1 MTSDIFFS
9 IAAMFVIPLFA
20 VLIPIFIGQRYG
32 VYRSKKTPEKETSS
46 VGTIVSA
53 ALGLLAFLL
62 AFTFQ
67 IAVNR
72 YTDRKEML
80 INEVTTIRTAYLRSG
95 LVPEPFR
102 TDTRKYLIE
111 YTDLRVT
118 LAKDISKL
126 DKTMVRTEQILDTLW
141 NYSERIAEQDRSSE
155 AYSLYISSVNDLVE
169 KYNQRVTISLEYRI
183 PESVL
188 YTLCII
194 TFLSMFTLGYQ
205 IGLSGKASLKLS
217 ILLGVIFAII
227 IFLILALDRPELGL
241 TRLNQQP
248 MLKLQQQLHESVRI
262 KQ

>member
-1 MTSDIFFS
+1 MTNEIFFS
-9 IAAMFVIPLFA
+9 IAAMFIVPLFA
-20 VLIPIFIGQRYG
+20 VLVPIFIGQRYG
-32 VYRSKKTPEKETSS
+32 VYRSKKTPEKESS
-46 VGTIVSA
+46 PVGTIVSA

-67 IAVNR
+67 IAVTR
-72 YTDRKEML
+72 YADRKEML

-102 TDTRKYLIE
+102 SDTRKYLIE
-111 YTDLRVT
+111 YTDLRVE

-126 DKTMVRTEQILDTLW
+126 DRSMAGTEQILDTLW

-188 YTLCII
+188 YTLCVI

-205 IGLSGKASLKLS
+205 IGLSGRASFKLS
-217 ILLGVIFAII
+217 ILLGIIFAII

-241 TRLNQQP
+241 TRLNQKP
-248 MLKLQQQLHESVRI
+248 MLKLQQQLHESVRV

>member
-1 MTSDIFFS
+1 MTNDMFFS
-9 IAAMFVIPLFA
+9 IAAMFVVPLFA

-32 VYRSKKTPEKETSS
+32 VYRSKKTSEKETGPVS
-46 VGTIVSA
+46 TIVSA

-67 IAVNR
+67 IAVTR
-72 YTDRKEML
+72 YSDRKEML
-80 INEVTTIRTAYLRSG
+80 INEVTTIRTAYLRAG

-102 TDTRKYLIE
+102 FETRKYLIE
-111 YTDLRVT
+111 YTDLRVE

-126 DKTMVRTEQILDTLW
+126 DKAVVRTEQILDTLW
-141 NYSERIAEQDRSSE
+141 NYSERIADQDRSSE
-155 AYSLYISSVNDLVE
+155 AYSLYITSVNDLVE

-205 IGLSGKASLKLS
+205 IGLSGRASTRLS
-217 ILLGVIFAII
+217 IMLGVIFAII

-241 TRLNQQP
+241 TRLNQKP
-248 MLKLQQQLHESVRI
+248 MLKLQQQLHENVQM
-262 KQ
+262 K

>member
-1 MTSDIFFS
+1 MTKDVFFS
-9 IAAMFVIPLFA
+9 IAAMFVVPLFA
-20 VLIPIFIGQRYG
+20 VLVPIFIGQRYG

-46 VGTIVSA
+46 VSTIASA

-102 TDTRKYLIE
+102 TETRKYLIE
-111 YTDLRVT
+111 YTDLRVE
-118 LAKDISKL
+118 LAKNISML
-126 DKTMVRTEQILDTLW
+126 DKTMMRTEEILDTLW

-248 MLKLQQQLHESVRI
+248 MLKLQQQLQESVR
-262 KQ
+262 

>member
-1 MTSDIFFS
+1 MTNDDVFFP
-9 IAAMFVIPLFA
+9 IAAMFIIPLIA
-20 VLIPIFIGQRYG
+20 VLIPIYIGQRYG
-32 VYRSKKTPEKETSS
+32 IHRSKKIPETDTSP

-102 TDTRKYLIE
+102 SETRKFLIE
-111 YTDLRVT
+111 YTDLRVE
-118 LAKDISKL
+118 LAKDISSL
-126 DKTMVRTEQILDTLW
+126 DQAVVRSEQILDTLW
-141 NYSERIAEQDRSSE
+141 NYSERIADQDRSSE
-155 AYSLYISSVNDLVE
+155 TYSLYISSVNDLVD

-183 PESVL
+183 PVSVF
-188 YTLCII
+188 YTLGVI

-205 IGLSGKASLKLS
+205 IGLSGRGSFRLS
-217 ILLGVIFAII
+217 VLLALIFAII

-241 TRLNQQP
+241 TRLNQKP
-248 MLKLQQQLHESVRI
+248 MLKLQQQL
-262 KQ
+262 Q

>member
-1 MTSDIFFS
+1 MTKDVFFS
-9 IAAMFVIPLFA
+9 IAAMFVVPLFA
-20 VLIPIFIGQRYG
+20 VLVPIFIGQRYG
-32 VYRSKKTPEKETSS
+32 VYRSKKTPEPETSS
-46 VGTIVSA
+46 VATIASA

-102 TDTRKYLIE
+102 SDTRKSLIE
-111 YTDLRVT
+111 YTDLRVA
-118 LAKDISKL
+118 LAKDISML
-126 DKTMVRTEQILDTLW
+126 DKTMGRTEEILDTLW
-141 NYSERIAEQDRSSE
+141 NYSERIADQDRSSE
-155 AYSLYISSVNDLVE
+155 AYSLYITSVNDLVE

-248 MLKLQQQLHESVRI
+248 MLKLQQQLQESVR
-262 KQ
+262 

>member
-1 MTSDIFFS
+1 
-9 IAAMFVIPLFA
+9 MFVIPLFA

-32 VYRSKKTPEKETSS
+32 VYRSKKPPEKEPSP

-80 INEVTTIRTAYLRSG
+80 INEVTTIRAAYLRSG

-102 TDTRKYLIE
+102 SETRKYLIE
-111 YTDLRVT
+111 YTDLRVG
-118 LAKDISKL
+118 LANDISML
-126 DKTMVRTEQILDTLW
+126 DRSMARTEEILDTLW
-141 NYSERIAEQDRSSE
+141 NYSERIGEQDRSSE
-155 AYSLYISSVNDLVE
+155 AYSLYISSINDLVD
-169 KYNQRVTISLEYRI
+169 KYNQRITISLEYRI

-188 YTLCII
+188 YTLCIV

-217 ILLGVIFAII
+217 ILLGIIFAII

-241 TRLNQQP
+241 TKLNQKP
-248 MLKLQQQLHESVRI
+248 ILKLQQQLHESVRF

>member
-1 MTSDIFFS
+1 MIV
-9 IAAMFVIPLFA
+9 AMFIVPLFA
-20 VLIPIFIGQRYG
+20 VLVPIFIGQRYG
-32 VYRSKKTPEKETSS
+32 VYRSKKPPQTESAP

-72 YTDRKEML
+72 YADRKQML
-80 INEVTTIRTAYLRSG
+80 IDEVTIIRTAYLRAG

-102 TDTRKYLIE
+102 AATRKLLID
-111 YTDLRVT
+111 YTNLRVE

-126 DKTMVRTEQILDTLW
+126 DLAMANTEDILDTLW
-141 NYSERIAEQDRSSE
+141 IYSERIGEQDRSSE

-183 PESVL
+183 PVSVL

-205 IGLSGKASLKLS
+205 IGLSGRGSLRLS
-217 ILLGVIFAII
+217 VLLAIIFAII

-241 TRLNQQP
+241 TKLNQKP
-248 MLKLQQQLHESVRI
+248 MLKLQQQLNRDHQM
-262 KQ
+262 K

>member
-1 MTSDIFFS
+1 MTNDIFFS
-9 IAAMFVIPLFA
+9 IAAMFIVPLFA
-20 VLIPIFIGQRYG
+20 VLVPIFIGQRYG
-32 VYRSKKTPEKETSS
+32 VYRSKKTPEKESS
-46 VGTIVSA
+46 PVGTIVSA

-80 INEVTTIRTAYLRSG
+80 INEVTIIRTAYLRSG

-102 TDTRKYLIE
+102 SDTRRYLIE
-111 YTDLRVT
+111 YTDLRVE

-126 DKTMVRTEQILDTLW
+126 DKTMFRTEQILDTLW

-155 AYSLYISSVNDLVE
+155 AYSLYISSVSDLVE
-169 KYNQRVTISLEYRI
+169 KYNQRITISLEYRI

-188 YTLCII
+188 FTLCVI

-205 IGLSGKASLKLS
+205 IGLSGRASFRLS

-241 TRLNQQP
+241 TRLNQKP
-248 MLKLQQQLHESVRI
+248 MLKLQQQLHESVRV

>member
-1 MTSDIFFS
+1 MTNDMFFS
-9 IAAMFVIPLFA
+9 IVAMFIIPLFA

-32 VYRSKKTPEKETSS
+32 VYRSKKTPEADSAA

-53 ALGLLAFLL
+53 AMGLLAFLL

-72 YTDRKEML
+72 YSDRKEML

-102 TDTRKYLIE
+102 SETRKYLFE
-111 YTDLRVT
+111 YTDQRVE

-126 DKTMVRTEQILDTLW
+126 DKTVARTEQILDTLW
-141 NYSERIAEQDRSSE
+141 NYSERIADQDRSSE

-188 YTLCII
+188 YTLCVI

-205 IGLSGKASLKLS
+205 IGLSGRASSKLS
-217 ILLGVIFAII
+217 VLLGIIFAII

-241 TRLNQQP
+241 TRLNQKP
-248 MLKLQQQLHESVRI
+248 MLKLQQQLHESVQM

>member
-1 MTSDIFFS
+1 MTKDTFLP
-9 IAAMFVIPLFA
+9 IAAMFIISLIA
-20 VLIPIFIGQRYG
+20 VLVPIFIGQRYG
-32 VYRSKKTPEKETSS
+32 VYRSKKIPAPDGGPI
-46 VGTIVSA
+46 GTIVSA

-80 INEVTTIRTAYLRSG
+80 IDEVTTIRTAYLRSG

-102 TDTRKYLIE
+102 TETRKYLVE
-111 YTDLRVT
+111 YTDVRIE

-126 DKTMVRTEQILDTLW
+126 DRTMARSEQLLDTFW

-155 AYSLYISSVNDLVE
+155 AYSLYISSINDLVE
-169 KYNQRVTISLEYRI
+169 KYNQRVTVSLEYRI
-183 PESVL
+183 PVSVL

-194 TFLSMFTLGYQ
+194 TFLSMFSLGYQ
-205 IGLSGKASLKLS
+205 IGLAGRASFRFSMLLAIIFAS
-217 ILLGVIFAII
+217 IILLIF
-227 IFLILALDRPELGL
+227 ALDRPELGL
-241 TRLNQQP
+241 TRFNQKP
-248 MLKLQQQLHESVRI
+248 MLKLQQQLHKNVQM

>member
-9 IAAMFVIPLFA
+9 IAAMFIVPLFA
-20 VLIPIFIGQRYG
+20 VLIPIFIGERYG
-32 VYRSKKTPEKETSS
+32 VYRSKKIPAPESS
-46 VGTIVSA
+46 PVSTIVSA

-102 TDTRKYLIE
+102 TETRKYLIE
-111 YTDLRVT
+111 YTDLRVE

-126 DKTMVRTEQILDTLW
+126 DNSMARTEHILDTLW
-141 NYSERIAEQDRSSE
+141 NYSERIADQDRSSE
-155 AYSLYISSVNDLVE
+155 AYSLYISSVNDLVD
-169 KYNQRVTISLEYRI
+169 KYNQRVTVSLEYRI
-183 PESVL
+183 PVSVL
-188 YTLCII
+188 YTLCMI

-205 IGLSGKASLKLS
+205 IGISGRASFRLS
-217 ILLGVIFAII
+217 ILLAIIFAII

-241 TRLNQQP
+241 TRLNQKP
-248 MLKLQQQLHESVRI
+248 MLKLQQQLQQ

>member
-1 MTSDIFFS
+1 MTKDIFFS
-9 IAAMFVIPLFA
+9 IAAMFVVPLFA

-32 VYRSKKTPEKETSS
+32 VYRSKKIPEKESS
-46 VGTIVSA
+46 PVGTIVSA

-72 YTDRKEML
+72 YSDRKEML
-80 INEVTTIRTAYLRSG
+80 INEVTTIRTAWLRSG

-102 TDTRKYLIE
+102 SETRKYLIE
-111 YTDLRVT
+111 YTDLRVD

-126 DKTMVRTEQILDTLW
+126 DKSMARTEQILDTVW
-141 NYSERIAEQDRSSE
+141 HYSERIADQDRSSE
-155 AYSLYISSVNDLVE
+155 AYSLYISSVNDLID
-169 KYNQRVTISLEYRI
+169 KYNQRVTIALEYRI
-183 PESVL
+183 PVSVL

-205 IGLSGKASLKLS
+205 IGLSGKASFKLS

-248 MLKLQQQLHESVRI
+248 MHKLQQQLHESVRV

>member
-1 MTSDIFFS
+1 MTKDTFLP
-9 IAAMFVIPLFA
+9 IAAMFIISLFA

-32 VYRSKKTPEKETSS
+32 VYRSKKIPAPDSGTI
-46 VGTIVSA
+46 GTIVSA

-95 LVPEPFR
+95 LVPEPYR
-102 TDTRKYLIE
+102 SETRKYLVE
-111 YTDLRVT
+111 YTDVRIE

-126 DKTMVRTEQILDTLW
+126 DRTMARSEQLLDTFW

-155 AYSLYISSVNDLVE
+155 AYSLYISSINDLIE
-169 KYNQRVTISLEYRI
+169 KYNQRVTVSLEYRI
-183 PESVL
+183 PVSVL

-194 TFLSMFTLGYQ
+194 TFLSTFSLGYQ
-205 IGLSGKASLKLS
+205 IGIAGRTSFRFSM
-217 ILLGVIFAII
+217 LLAIIFATII
-227 IFLILALDRPELGL
+227 LLILALDRPELGL
-241 TRLNQQP
+241 TRFNQKP
-248 MLKLQQQLHESVRI
+248 MLKLQQQLHKDVQM

>member
-1 MTSDIFFS
+1 
-9 IAAMFVIPLFA
+9 MFVIPLFA
-20 VLIPIFIGQRYG
+20 VLIPIFIGQRFG
-32 VYRSKKTPEKETSS
+32 IYRSKKTPAGDSTA

-72 YTDRKEML
+72 YSDRKEML
-80 INEVTTIRTAYLRSG
+80 INEVTIIRTAYLRSG

-102 TDTRKYLIE
+102 SETRKYLIE
-111 YTDLRVT
+111 YTDLRVE
-118 LAKDISKL
+118 LAENISKL
-126 DKTMVRTEQILDTLW
+126 DKTMVRSEQVLDTLW

-155 AYSLYISSVNDLVE
+155 AYSLYISSVNDLID
-169 KYNQRVTISLEYRI
+169 KYNQRITISLEYRI

-205 IGLSGKASLKLS
+205 IGLSGKTSSKLS
-217 ILLGVIFAII
+217 VLLGVIFAFI

-241 TRLNQQP
+241 TRLNQKP
-248 MLKLQQQLHESVRI
+248 MLKLQQQLQESVRL
-262 KQ
+262 K

>member
-1 MTSDIFFS
+1 MTNDIILS

-32 VYRSKKTPEKETSS
+32 VYRSKKTPKADSTA

-72 YTDRKEML
+72 YSDRKEML
-80 INEVTTIRTAYLRSG
+80 IDEVTIIRTAYLRSG
-95 LVPEPFR
+95 LVPEPYRF
-102 TDTRKYLIE
+102 DTRKYLIE
-111 YTDLRVT
+111 YTDLRVE
-118 LAKDISKL
+118 LAKDISML
-126 DKTMVRTEQILDTLW
+126 DKTMIRTEQILDTLW
-141 NYSERIAEQDRSSE
+141 NYSERIADQDRSSE
-155 AYSLYISSVNDLVE
+155 AYSLYITSVNDLVE
-169 KYNQRVTISLEYRI
+169 KYNQRVTIALEYRI
-183 PESVL
+183 PVSVL

-205 IGLSGKASLKLS
+205 IGLSGRTSSKLS
-217 ILLGVIFAII
+217 VLLGVIFAII

-241 TRLNQQP
+241 TRLNQKP
-248 MLKLQQQLHESVRI
+248 MMKLQSQLHGDY
-262 KQ
+262 QMNQ

>member
-1 MTSDIFFS
+1 MTQDMFFS
-9 IAAMFVIPLFA
+9 IAAMFIVPLFA
-20 VLIPIFIGQRYG
+20 VLVPIFIGQRYG
-32 VYRSKKTPEKETSS
+32 VYRSKKTPEKESS
-46 VGTIVSA
+46 PVSTIVSA
-53 ALGLLAFLL
+53 ALGLLAFFL
-62 AFTFQ
+62 AFIFQ

-72 YTDRKEML
+72 YMDRREML

-102 TDTRKYLIE
+102 SGTRKYIIE
-111 YTDLRVT
+111 YTDLRVE
-118 LAKDISKL
+118 LAEDISKL
-126 DKTMVRTEQILDTLW
+126 DRSMARTEQILDTLW

-155 AYSLYISSVNDLVE
+155 AYSLYISSVNDLVD

-188 YTLCII
+188 YTLCVI

-205 IGLSGKASLKLS
+205 IGLSGRTSLRLS
-217 ILLGVIFAII
+217 IVLAIIFAII

-241 TRLNQQP
+241 TRLNQKP
-248 MLKLQQQLHESVRI
+248 VLKLQQQLHESVRV

>member
-1 MTSDIFFS
+1 MTNDIILS
-9 IAAMFVIPLFA
+9 IGAMFVIPLFA
-20 VLIPIFIGQRYG
+20 VLIPIFIGQRFG
-32 VYRSKKTPEKETSS
+32 IYRSKKTPEGDSTA

-72 YTDRKEML
+72 YSDRKEML
-80 INEVTTIRTAYLRSG
+80 INEVTIIRTAYLRSG

-102 TDTRKYLIE
+102 SETRKYLIE
-111 YTDLRVT
+111 YTDLRVA

-126 DKTMVRTEQILDTLW
+126 DRTMSRSEQILDTLW

-155 AYSLYISSVNDLVE
+155 AYSLYISSVNDLID
-169 KYNQRVTISLEYRI
+169 KYNQRITISLEYRI

-205 IGLSGKASLKLS
+205 IGLSGKTSSKLS
-217 ILLGVIFAII
+217 VLLGVIFAFI

-241 TRLNQQP
+241 TRLNQKP
-248 MLKLQQQLHESVRI
+248 ILKLQQQLHENI
-262 KQ
+262 QMK

>member
-1 MTSDIFFS
+1 MTKDTFFP
-9 IAAMFVIPLFA
+9 IAAMVIISLFA
-20 VLIPIFIGQRYG
+20 VIVPIFIGQRYG
-32 VYRSKKTPEKETSS
+32 VYRSKKIPPPDSGPIS
-46 VGTIVSA
+46 TIVSA

-80 INEVTTIRTAYLRSG
+80 IDEVTTIRTAYLRSG
-95 LVPEPFR
+95 LVPQPFR
-102 TDTRKYLIE
+102 TETRKLLIE
-111 YTDLRVT
+111 YTDLRVE
-118 LAKDISKL
+118 LAKEISKL
-126 DKTMVRTEQILDTLW
+126 DKTMSRSEQILDTLW
-141 NYSERIAEQDRSSE
+141 SYSERIADQDRSSE
-155 AYSLYISSVNDLVE
+155 AYSLYITSVNDLVE

-205 IGLSGKASLKLS
+205 IGLSGKASFKLS
-217 ILLGVIFAII
+217 ILLGVIFPII

-248 MLKLQQQLHESVRI
+248 MHKLQQQLHESVRV
-262 KQ
+262 

>member
-1 MTSDIFFS
+1 MTKDTFLP
-9 IAAMFVIPLFA
+9 IAAMFIISLLA

-32 VYRSKKTPEKETSS
+32 VYRSKKIPAPDNNTVS
-46 VGTIVSA
+46 TIVSA

-67 IAVNR
+67 IGVNR

-102 TDTRKYLIE
+102 SATRKYLVE
-111 YTDLRVT
+111 YTDVRIE
-118 LAKDISKL
+118 LAKDISNL
-126 DKTMVRTEQILDTLW
+126 DRALTRSEQLLDTLW

-169 KYNQRVTISLEYRI
+169 KYNQRVTVSLEYRI
-183 PESVL
+183 PVSVL

-194 TFLSMFTLGYQ
+194 TFLSMFSLGYQ
-205 IGLSGKASLKLS
+205 IGLSGRASFRFSMLLAIIYAS
-217 ILLGVIFAII
+217 IILLIF
-227 IFLILALDRPELGL
+227 ALDRPELGL
-241 TRLNQQP
+241 TRFNQKP
-248 MLKLQQQLHESVRI
+248 MLKLQQQLHENI
-262 KQ
+262 QKKQ

>member
-1 MTSDIFFS
+1 MTKDIFFS
-9 IAAMFVIPLFA
+9 IAAMFIIPLFA

-32 VYRSKKTPEKETSS
+32 VYRSKKTPERETSS

-95 LVPEPFR
+95 LVPEPFLSE
-102 TDTRKYLIE
+102 TRKYLVE
-111 YTDLRVT
+111 YTDLRVA
-118 LAKDISKL
+118 LAEDISEL
-126 DKTMVRTEQILDTLW
+126 DKAMIRSEQILDTLW

-155 AYSLYISSVNDLVE
+155 AYSLYISSVNDLIDN
-169 KYNQRVTISLEYRI
+169 YNQRVTISLEYRI
-183 PESVL
+183 PVSVL
-188 YTLCII
+188 YTLTII

-205 IGLSGKASLKLS
+205 IGLSGRASFKLS
-217 ILLGVIFAII
+217 VLLGIIFAII

-241 TRLNQQP
+241 TRLNQKP
-248 MLKLQQQLHESVRI
+248 MVKLQQQLHENVQM
-262 KQ
+262 K

>member
-1 MTSDIFFS
+1 MTKDMFFS
-9 IAAMFVIPLFA
+9 IAAMFVVPLFA

-32 VYRSKKTPEKETSS
+32 VYRSKKTSEKETSPVS
-46 VGTIVSA
+46 TIVSA

-67 IAVNR
+67 IAVTR
-72 YTDRKEML
+72 YSDRKEML
-80 INEVTTIRTAYLRSG
+80 INEVTTIRTAYLRAG

-102 TDTRKYLIE
+102 FETRKYLIE
-111 YTDLRVT
+111 YTDLRVE

-126 DKTMVRTEQILDTLW
+126 DKAVVRTEQILDTLW
-141 NYSERIAEQDRSSE
+141 NYSERIADQDRSSE
-155 AYSLYISSVNDLVE
+155 AYSLYITSVNDLVE

-205 IGLSGKASLKLS
+205 IGLSGRTSTKLS
-217 ILLGVIFAII
+217 IMLGVIFAII

-241 TRLNQQP
+241 TRLNQKP
-248 MLKLQQQLHESVRI
+248 MLKLQQQLHENVQM
-262 KQ
+262 K

>member
-1 MTSDIFFS
+1 MTKDVFFS
-9 IAAMFVIPLFA
+9 IAAMFVVPLFA
-20 VLIPIFIGQRYG
+20 VLVPIFIGQRYG

-46 VGTIVSA
+46 VSTIASA

-102 TDTRKYLIE
+102 TETRKYLIE
-111 YTDLRVT
+111 YTDLRVE
-118 LAKDISKL
+118 LAKNISML
-126 DKTMVRTEQILDTLW
+126 DKTMMRTEEILDTLW

-248 MLKLQQQLHESVRI
+248 MLKLQQQLQESVRI

>member
-1 MTSDIFFS
+1 MTKDIFFS
-9 IAAMFVIPLFA
+9 IAAMFVVPLFA

-32 VYRSKKTPEKETSS
+32 VYRSKKIPEKESS
-46 VGTIVSA
+46 PVGTIVSA

-72 YTDRKEML
+72 YSDRKEML

-102 TDTRKYLIE
+102 SDTRKYLIE
-111 YTDLRVT
+111 YTDLRVE
-118 LAKDISKL
+118 LAKDISML
-126 DKTMVRTEQILDTLW
+126 DKTMMRTEQILDTVW
-141 NYSERIAEQDRSSE
+141 QYSERIAEQDRSSE
-155 AYSLYISSVNDLVE
+155 AYSLYISSVNDLIE
-169 KYNQRVTISLEYRI
+169 KYNQRVTIALEYRI
-183 PESVL
+183 PVSVL

-205 IGLSGKASLKLS
+205 IGLSGRASFRLS

-248 MLKLQQQLHESVRI
+248 MLKLQLQLHENVKT

>member
-1 MTSDIFFS
+1 MTKDIFFS
-9 IAAMFVIPLFA
+9 IAAMFIVPLFA

-32 VYRSKKTPEKETSS
+32 VYRSKKTPEKESS
-46 VGTIVSA
+46 PVGTIVSA

-102 TDTRKYLIE
+102 FETRKYLIE
-111 YTDLRVT
+111 YTDLRVE

-126 DKTMVRTEQILDTLW
+126 DKTMARTEEILDTLW
-141 NYSERIAEQDRSSE
+141 NYSERIADQDRSSE

-188 YTLCII
+188 YTLCVI

-205 IGLSGKASLKLS
+205 IGLSGRASFKLS
-217 ILLGVIFAII
+217 ILLGIIFAII

-241 TRLNQQP
+241 TKLNQQP
-248 MLKLQQQLHESVRI
+248 MLKLQQQLHENVQM
-262 KQ
+262 K